1 MKAVKLCRDCGRPIK
16 NATNFRV
23 VCDGCLRKKEDARRD
38 SVRSL
43 ENEDAA
49 RRAAEQDKK
58 KRRKSHSK
66 AWTSACAKPL
76 PWASATA
83 SMWKGDWISQKERMG
98 ASNDQKEIYQTLDV
112 GRCAKKRGRKA
123 GRL

>member
-23 VCDGCLRKKEDARRD
+23 VCDDCIRKKEDVRRD

-49 RRAAEQDKK
+49 RWAAKQGKK
-58 KRRKSHSK
+58 KPFKSLDQCMRE
-66 AWTSACAKPL
+66 AAAL
-76 PWASATA
+76 
-83 SMWKGDWISQKERMG
+83 GISYGQYVARG
-98 ASNDQKEIYQTLDV
+98 LDQP
-112 GRCAKKRGRKA
+112 
-123 GRL
+123 

>member
-23 VCDGCLRKKEDARRD
+23 VCDGCLRKKEEARRD
-38 SVRSL
+38 VVRSL

-49 RRAAEQDKK
+49 RWAAEQGK
-58 KRRKSHSK
+58 RKSPSR
-66 AWTSACAKPL
+66 AWNSVCAKPP

-83 SMWKGDWISQKERMG
+83 SMWPGSWIRRKGG
-98 ASNDQKEIYQTLDV
+98 
-112 GRCAKKRGRKA
+112 KKINGVEGDATKPLS
-123 GRL
+123 GWG